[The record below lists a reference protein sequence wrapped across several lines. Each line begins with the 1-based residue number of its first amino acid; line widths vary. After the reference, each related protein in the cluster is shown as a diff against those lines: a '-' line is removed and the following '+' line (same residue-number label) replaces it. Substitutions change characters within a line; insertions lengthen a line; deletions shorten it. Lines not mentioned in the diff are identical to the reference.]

1 MTRTQKQRLVR
12 GSLYTAFGIVALGV
26 IITADWPRLRRA
38 FGSWDV
44 AKEMFPDVVSTG
56 AKNTIIYTITAF
68 AFALAL
74 ALTLALMKRSTV
86 RPYRWLAIAYIEL
99 FRGLPALI
107 TIILV
112 GFGLPIALQVTVP
125 GGFLGQ
131 ATIGLGLVYAA
142 YAAETIRAGI
152 EAVPRGQMEAAR
164 SLGMSQGKATAYIIL
179 PQAFRIIIPPLTNE
193 LVTLIKDTSLLFVLG
208 FTPDSKEL
216 TKFGRDAMSDFFNGT
231 PLTVVAVM
239 YLIITLPLTRLV
251 AVMERRAARAR

>member
-12 GSLYTAFGIVALGV
+12 GSLYASFLLVLAVVLV
-26 IITADWPRLRRA
+26 TADWAKLQRA
-38 FGSWDV
+38 FGNWDV
-44 AKEMFPDVVSTG
+44 ATEMFPEVITVG
-56 AKNTIIYTITAF
+56 AKNTILYTITAF
-68 AFALAL
+68 SLSLTL
-74 ALTLALMKRSTV
+74 ALTLALMKRSTIK
-86 RPYRWLAIAYIEL
+86 PYRWLAIGYIEL
-99 FRGLPALI
+99 LRGLPALI
-107 TIILV
+107 TLILV
-112 GFGLPIALQVTVP
+112 AFGIPIALGTTVP

-131 ATIGLGLVYAA
+131 ATLGLGLVYAA

-164 SLGMSQGKATAYIIL
+164 SLGMSHMKATVYIIL

-193 LVTLIKDTSLLFVLG
+193 LVTLIKDTSLLFVIG

-251 AVMERRAARAR
+251 ARMEKRAARAR

>member
-1 MTRTQKQRLVR
+1 M
-12 GSLYTAFGIVALGV
+12 
-26 IITADWPRLRRA
+26 
-38 FGSWDV
+38 
-44 AKEMFPDVVSTG
+44 
-56 AKNTIIYTITAF
+56 
-68 AFALAL
+68 AL

>member
-1 MTRTQKQRLVR
+1 MTRTQKQKLVR
-12 GSLYTAFGIVALGV
+12 GSLYAAFAILAITVLVA
-26 IITADWPRLRRA
+26 ADWAKLQRA
-38 FGSWDV
+38 FANPDV
-44 AKEMFPDVVSTG
+44 AESMFPEVITV
-56 AKNTIIYTITAF
+56 AARNTILYTITAF
-68 AFALAL
+68 SLSLVL

-86 RPYRWLAIAYIEL
+86 KPFRWLAIAYIEL

-112 GFGLPIALQVTVP
+112 GFGLPIALGVSVP

-131 ATIGLGLVYAA
+131 ATLGLGLVYAA

-164 SLGMSQGKATAYIIL
+164 SLGMSTAKATAYIIL

-231 PLTVVAVM
+231 PLTVVALF
-239 YLIITLPLTRLV
+239 YLLITLPLTRLI
-251 AVMERRAARAR
+251 ATMEKRAARAR